1 MNFLGSNIRLLRKQK
16 EMTQADLASKINVN
30 RSLIGAYEE
39 GRSEP
44 RLNTIQLLCSYF
56 KVGIQD
62 IITKDLSNLDEEQK
76 DVEGSKLR
84 VLPIAVDQDGGEQII
99 MIPQKA
105 SAGYTQGYSDLG
117 FIENLKTAQ
126 LPFQELATE
135 RTHRIF
141 QIQGDSMLPTPSGS
155 YIITEYVENWR
166 DIQNNECYV
175 LLTESDGVVYKRVLN
190 EIENSRKLVLQSDN
204 TEYAPYSISINDVL
218 EVWKAK
224 GVLSFEVP
232 DRETYHEQVNNK
244 VMEVVNELKM
254 EVKRLHERLDNSK
267 NYS

>member
-1 MNFLGSNIRLLRKQK
+1 MNFLGSNIRFLRKQK
-16 EMTQADLASKINVN
+16 GLTQADLAAKINVN

-56 KVGIQD
+56 KINLQD
-62 IITKDLSNLDEEQK
+62 IITKDLNNSSGFSPDI
-76 DVEGSKLR
+76 EGNKLR
-84 VLPIAVDQDGGEQII
+84 VLPIAIDSSGSEQICL
-99 MIPQKA
+99 IPQKA
-105 SAGYTQGYSDLG
+105 AAGYTHGYSDLG
-117 FIENLKTAQ
+117 YIENLQTAQ
-126 LPFQELATE
+126 LPFQELANE

-166 DIQNNECYV
+166 DIKNNECYV

-190 EIENSRKLVLQSDN
+190 DIGENKKLILQSDN
-204 TEYAPYSISINDVL
+204 AEYEPYSIAISEVL

-232 DRETYHEQVNNK
+232 DKEMQNQQFNHK
-244 VMEVVNELKM
+244 VMEVVNELRM
-254 EVKRLHERLDNSK
+254 EVKRLHDKLDSN
-267 NYS
+267 